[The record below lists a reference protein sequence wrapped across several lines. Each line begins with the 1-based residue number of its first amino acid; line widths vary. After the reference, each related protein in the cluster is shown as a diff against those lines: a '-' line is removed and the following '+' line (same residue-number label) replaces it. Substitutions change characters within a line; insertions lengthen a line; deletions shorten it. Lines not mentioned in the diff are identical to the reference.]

1 MDNFFQTPNSID
13 SKFLSLRTLENSN
26 IKNIWMSQRPA
37 FGKLEE
43 IQTKKCLLRSNNNV
57 LPPTILELQSNN
69 SGCQKYQTL
78 YRINSINKRNDNNS
92 FVTAPL
98 SLFLEVG
105 ANNDKKSTVASS
117 SLKVSKANW
126 LKSIF
131 DIIFRTTGCEY
142 ASNQAYQYCL
152 QNARDERARNCCVG
166 KYQAASAACKTSAG
180 FWSPGL
186 TDFDALCNRG
196 PGEGPGGNDDGGS
209 DCEDGETTYLTDV
222 DVDIEISPGNTVSC
236 NCNGFFETFNWDGEC
251 VYYGF
256 WFL

>member
-1 MDNFFQTPNSID
+1 
-13 SKFLSLRTLENSN
+13 
-26 IKNIWMSQRPA
+26 MSQRPA

-117 SLKVSKANW
+117 SLKVSKGNW

-142 ASNQAYQYCL
+142 ASNQPTNIVFKMPEMKEPEIVVLVNTKQL
-152 QNARDERARNCCVG
+152 QQLVKLQQD
-166 KYQAASAACKTSAG
+166 
-180 FWSPGL
+180 FGL
-186 TDFDALCNRG
+186 QD
-196 PGEGPGGNDDGGS
+196 
-209 DCEDGETTYLTDV
+209 
-222 DVDIEISPGNTVSC
+222 
-236 NCNGFFETFNWDGEC
+236 
-251 VYYGF
+251 
-256 WFL
+256 